1 MLLFAIYY
9 TIFVFKIIQF
19 PASNSVCKCKKY
31 LLLIPNILLK
41 KF

>member
-9 TIFVFKIIQF
+9 TIFVFKIIRF
-19 PASNSVCKCKKY
+19 PASISVCKCKKY
-31 LLLIPNILLK
+31 WLLIPIILFK